1 MRTFEFEQVRT
12 FCLSKPVVTESFPF
26 DDHTLVWKVAGKVFA
41 IADIDNFEG
50 VSLKCNPER
59 AMELR
64 EMYAGINPG
73 WHLNK
78 RHWNAVKAEMDVP
91 WSLVEELI
99 AHSYACVVLGMT
111 KKSRLEFGL

>member
-12 FCLSKPVVTESFPF
+12 CCLSKPQVTESFPF
-26 DDHTLVWKVAGKVFA
+26 DDHTLVWKVAGKLFA
-41 IADIDNFEG
+41 IADIDDFTS
-50 VSLKCNPER
+50 VSLKCNPQR
-59 AMELR
+59 ALELR

-78 RHWNAVKAEMDVP
+78 KHWNSVKAEADVSWP
-91 WSLVEELI
+91 LAEELI
-99 AHSYACVVLGMT
+99 SHSYDCVIQGMT